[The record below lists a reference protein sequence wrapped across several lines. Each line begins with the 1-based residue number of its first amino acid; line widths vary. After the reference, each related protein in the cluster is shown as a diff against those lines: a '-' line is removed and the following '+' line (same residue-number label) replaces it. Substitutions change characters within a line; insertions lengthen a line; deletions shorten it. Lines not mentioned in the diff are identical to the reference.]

1 MLLLIVYKI
10 FDNIHWY
17 TSMLIFSCEASLS
30 LDYLYYCKV
39 KLKCN
44 QIGLPLGNLNNQLSP
59 LFFERNDNGMIL
71 KDASMERSAKTSL
84 IQRISLAVKRDWQLY
99 VLLLPALGF
108 IFVFCYLPLYGIQIS
123 FRDYKAVLGITGSPW
138 VGLKN
143 FRDFFNAYYFKR
155 LLSNTFLLNLYGLLW
170 GFPVPIIMAILLNQ
184 IEWPRFKKFTQT
196 IIYVPHFISTVVMAG
211 ILYLFLSPDSG
222 IVNTLIKTLGGKP
235 VHFMIEPGW
244 FRTLFI
250 ASDIWQHA
258 GWNTILYIAA
268 LTGIDPELYEAATID
283 GATKLQKIRHID
295 IPHLVPIVVMMLIL
309 SCGSLLVSNTDKA
322 LLMQTPGNMV
332 KSDII
337 GVYVY
342 EMGLSKAQ
350 FSYTAA
356 IGLFINVINF
366 IMIISVNWISKR
378 LGETSLF

>member
-1 MLLLIVYKI
+1 MRMQK
-10 FDNIHWY
+10 
-17 TSMLIFSCEASLS
+17 EAKEPSPVS
-30 LDYLYYCKV
+30 K
-39 KLKCN
+39 N
-44 QIGLPLGNLNNQLSP
+44 RP
-59 LFFERNDNGMIL
+59 LFPERNDKMSSRE
-71 KDASMERSAKTSL
+71 AS
-84 IQRISLAVKRDWQLY
+84 IVKREKAGFLQRVGQSIKKDWQLY
-99 VLLLPALGF
+99 VLLLPAIGF
-108 IFVFCYLPLYGIQIS
+108 IFVFCYLPLYGIQIA
-123 FRDYKAVLGITGSPW
+123 FRDYKAVFGITGSEW

-143 FRDFFNAYYFKR
+143 FQDFFNAYYFKR

-170 GFPVPIIMAILLNQ
+170 GFPIPIIMAIMLNQ

-222 IVNTLIKTLGGKP
+222 VVNNLIKAFGGKAI
-235 VHFMIEPGW
+235 HFMIEPGW

-250 ASDIWQHA
+250 ASDMWQHS

-268 LTGIDPELYEAATID
+268 LTGIDPGLYEAATID

-295 IPHLVPIVVMMLIL
+295 IPHLTPIVVMMLIL

-322 LLMQTPGNMV
+322 LLMQTPGNMLT
-332 KSDII
+332 SDII

-342 EMGLSKAQ
+342 EMGLTKAQ
-350 FSYTAA
+350 FSYTTA

-366 IMIISVNWISKR
+366 VMIISVNWISKR

>member
-1 MLLLIVYKI
+1 M
-10 FDNIHWY
+10 
-17 TSMLIFSCEASLS
+17 S
-30 LDYLYYCKV
+30 LDVLIRK
-39 KLKCN
+39 KRKAGLFKR
-44 QIGLPLGNLNNQLSP
+44 IGQ
-59 LFFERNDNGMIL
+59 
-71 KDASMERSAKTSL
+71 
-84 IQRISLAVKRDWQLY
+84 AVKRDWQLY
-99 VLLLPALGF
+99 ILLLPAITLIF
-108 IFVFCYLPLYGIQIS
+108 IFSYLPLYGVQIA
-123 FRDYKAVLGITGSPW
+123 FRDYKAVFGITGSQW

-143 FRDFFNAYYFKR
+143 FEDFFNAYYFRR
-155 LLSNTFLLNLYGLLW
+155 LLSNTFLLNPVCAAV

-184 IEWPRFKKFTQT
+184 VEWPRFKKFTQT

-222 IVNTLIKTLGGKP
+222 IVNVLIESLGGKP
-235 VHFMIEPGW
+235 IHFMIEPGW

-250 ASDIWQHA
+250 ASDVWQHA

-283 GATKLQKIRHID
+283 GATKLQKIRYID
-295 IPHLVPIVVMMLIL
+295 IPHLTPIVVMMLIL

-342 EMGLSKAQ
+342 LMGLTKAQ

-366 IMIISVNWISKR
+366 IMIITVNWISRK